1 MNETRDNNSGEMA
14 SEPEVIEGEVLEVV
28 EEEVPAETGAPEAS
42 ASEVAV
48 VEGEVV
54 EDGEEVGEEPVSA
67 EEQALRE
74 ALAEAEARAL
84 RNLEGWQRAQANYE
98 NFRKRVDAERESWTA
113 NANAIILSQL
123 LPVLD
128 DFQRAFDAFPDEV
141 ENAGWVDGMRLV
153 EQKLR
158 RVLDMAGV
166 KRIEVQPGDPF
177 NPDLHQ
183 AVLSQESEEFE
194 EGQIIAEAQPGY
206 MQGDRVLRPSMVMV
220 AKAPPEAVAQPPDS
234 GEPAAPVEE
243 EPVPEEPTAEAT
255 ES

>member
-1 MNETRDNNSGEMA
+1 MKETHEQDEVA
-14 SEPEVIEGEVLEVV
+14 QEPEVIEGEVLNVV
-28 EEEVPAETGAPEAS
+28 EEEVPAAGGPAEPSEA
-42 ASEVAV
+42 EITV

-54 EDGEEVGEEPVSA
+54 EEEEIGASQEPDADEVA
-67 EEQALRE
+67 ALRE
-74 ALAEAEARAL
+74 ALAEAEARAERHL
-84 RNLEGWQRAQANYE
+84 QGWQRAQANYE

-128 DFQRAFDAFPDEV
+128 DFRRAFDAFPDEV
-141 ENAGWVDGMRLV
+141 ESASWVEGMRLV

-194 EGQIIAEAQPGY
+194 EGQIIAEAQAGY
-206 MQGDRVLRPSMVMV
+206 MQGDRVLRPSMVVV
-220 AKAPPEAVAQPPDS
+220 AKASPAPQPAPEEEPASESSTGMETES
-234 GEPAAPVEE
+234 GEPP
-243 EPVPEEPTAEAT
+243 AEAA
-255 ES
+255 